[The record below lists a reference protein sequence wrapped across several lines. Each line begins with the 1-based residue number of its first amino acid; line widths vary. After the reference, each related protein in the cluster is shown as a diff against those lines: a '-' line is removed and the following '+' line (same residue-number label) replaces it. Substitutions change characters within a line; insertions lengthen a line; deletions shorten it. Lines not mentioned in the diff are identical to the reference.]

1 MGKKKGARPRVFNDN
16 LDPIR
21 ADQVDLVWEDPTYQ
35 EREDTPLVLKRSD
48 TPGSNS
54 ERNVK
59 GEGLGWGDDENLSSL
74 VANSLLWELRELIE
88 NAIRAVFGDRRKSGR
103 PRKHTAAEWLLF
115 QVAVFIYGSLR
126 ATNRNLNT
134 INRNWKFPSEQ
145 KKWNMLR
152 QVAEQAWP
160 DHPNRR
166 LSEEPPTRDNEY
178 YFRTTYMNPWVINR
192 LQKAATGASLEA
204 ARFIDLL
211 DPTTGSISRP
221 DPTQIVAGDGTF
233 TLAAFKNPPP
243 GKPGHKS
250 NHRCD
255 PGVRPMP
262 GEEKG
267 YCYCVV
273 AAVVRGPHRQ
283 ERIPLFAEILDQ
295 PGQSDSNLF
304 TKKIIQMRQDFPHLT
319 QGIRAVTYDMAMR
332 SADCDRLMDQG
343 ILPISKTPRTSQGK
357 TAAVNLGPG
366 TFKTAHGEFE
376 ENIVALNGTPTILV
390 FDGTGH
396 PYYQP
401 LRRTRTQIK
410 KPGKRT
416 RKHIVYTQWEIPDHP
431 VAPPHMIGAITW
443 IRNNSTPQERQAKRH
458 TRRTRALRPIP
469 ETDPLFEPLYGIRQ
483 DIESHF
489 STYKRQLDYDRLR
502 TQNKNS
508 LKLNWIA
515 YSLYQTNTALVAHHA
530 RTGKDMTRWHGNHF
544 PNARA
549 GPLEKAA

>member
-59 GEGLGWGDDENLSSL
+59 GEGLGWGEDENLSSL

-134 INRNWKFPSEQ
+134 INRNWKFPTEQ

-166 LSEEPPTRDNEY
+166 LSKEPPTRDNEY
-178 YFRTTYMNPWVINR
+178 YFRKTYMNPWVINR

-221 DPTQIVAGDGTF
+221 DPTQIVAGDGTL
-233 TLAAFKNPPP
+233 TLAALKNPPP
-243 GKPGHKS
+243 GKPEHKPK
-250 NHRCD
+250 HRCD

-262 GEEKG
+262 GQEKG

-283 ERIPLFAEILDQ
+283 ERIPLFAEILDE
-295 PGQSDSNLF
+295 PGQSDANLF
-304 TKKIIQMRQDFPHLT
+304 TNKIIQIRQDFPHLT

-332 SADCDRLMDQG
+332 SADCDRLMDHG
-343 ILPISKTPRTSQGK
+343 ILPVSKTPRTSQGK

-366 TFKTAHGEFE
+366 TFKTAHSEFE

-401 LRRTRTQIK
+401 LQRTRTQIK

-431 VAPPHMIGAITW
+431 VAPQHMIGAITW
-443 IRNNSTPQERQAKRH
+443 IRNNSTPKNAK
-458 TRRTRALRPIP
+458 
-469 ETDPLFEPLYGIRQ
+469 
-483 DIESHF
+483 
-489 STYKRQLDYDRLR
+489 
-502 TQNKNS
+502 
-508 LKLNWIA
+508 
-515 YSLYQTNTALVAHHA
+515 
-530 RTGKDMTRWHGNHF
+530 
-544 PNARA
+544 PNATPAEPAPCDPYPKQIPSSNPCMESDKTSNRTSA
-549 GPLEKAA
+549 PTKDNWTTTGSAPKTKPA